1 MEGIWDTGPGQS
13 AVLFAIPDCAPE
25 KNHFEIAI
33 PKLASFY
40 LTHDW
45 NGVVKGLKD
54 FPARRPASG
63 AARVLRLQ
71 RR

>member
-13 AVLFAIPDCAPE
+13 AVLFAIPDSAAE
-25 KNHFEIAI
+25 KNHADRDSETRE
-33 PKLASFY
+33 LH

-54 FPARRPASG
+54 FPREDRRRSF
-63 AARVLRLQ
+63 RVLWLPG
-71 RR
+71 